1 MTDTAGIEIP
11 IFGGD
16 GNVLFQLAGALSLR
30 EAGQAVT
37 IIDFRPNG
45 APMVYKI
52 LGWAKHKTKIVDD
65 ALHNFIVIT
74 PTISMQ
80 IKFLLLYILQ
90 VKLGFRGNLLG
101 WRISYFQ
108 TAAELTRSSINA
120 VAKMISHC
128 CSFERNKRY
137 DVFHYRG
144 NDFSEGEKAK
154 QEHLIRLLSKEKYFQ
169 AAKLISDDDDIAKR
183 LNICQLGG
191 DIFDD
196 VNYIANARNLFL
208 GNSTFAF
215 WAAQLGERKTI
226 HTFPNSLVDRLSSL
240 IVSEVICHDL

>member
-16 GNVLFQLAGALSLR
+16 GNVLFQLAGALSLQ
-30 EAGQAVT
+30 EVGQAVT
-37 IIDFRPNG
+37 IIDCRANE

-65 ALHNFIVIT
+65 ALNNFVVIT
-74 PTISMQ
+74 PTILMQ

-90 VKLGFRGNLLG
+90 VKLGFSGNFLG

-108 TAAELTRSSINA
+108 KADELTRSSIKA
-120 VAKMISHC
+120 VAKMTSYC
-128 CSFERNKRY
+128 NSLQRNERY

-144 NDFSEGEKAK
+144 NDFSEDEKAR
-154 QEHLIRLLSKEKYFQ
+154 QEHLIRSLSKEKYFQ
-169 AAKLISDDDDIAKR
+169 SAKLISDDSSIAKR

-196 VNYIANARNLFL
+196 INYIANARNLFL

-215 WAAQLGERKTI
+215 WAAQLGEKKTI
-226 HTFPNSLVDRLSSL
+226 HTFPDSLVDRLSNL
-240 IVSEVICHDL
+240 LASEVICHNM